1 MAHDGL
7 WDQLDIPDRIETESR
22 SKSRYL
28 INPER
33 FIVVMLNTEYV
44 VDLSKRQIYSTG
56 TDSAQKQATY
66 LEQLCLLAYL
76 INAGDLPPA
85 DELTNAESLPGG
97 QFFFRGL
104 HSLPT
109 DKLKHTFGKHPEML
123 YKVSNQFK
131 AHRCKFGDASI
142 RLDILPR
149 LPLTIIIWSQ
159 CEEFDARSSILFDK
173 IAASQL
179 PLDALLVAVNLAVDA
194 LIKATT
200 DHS

>member
-1 MAHDGL
+1 MAYDGL
-7 WDQLDIPDRIETESR
+7 WDQLEKLDRKKTESR

-28 INPER
+28 KNPER
-33 FIVVMLNTEYV
+33 FLVMLLNTEYV
-44 VDLSKRQIYSTG
+44 VNLSNHQIYSTG
-56 TDSAQKQATY
+56 ADSTQKQATY

-76 INAGDLPPA
+76 INASDLPPA
-85 DELTNAESLPGG
+85 DELTKVESLPGG

-109 DKLKHTFGKHPEML
+109 DKLNQTFGNRPEML
-123 YKVSNQFK
+123 YKISSHFK
-131 AHRCKFGDASI
+131 AQRCKFGDASI
-142 RLDILPR
+142 RLDVLPR
-149 LPLTIIIWSQ
+149 LSLTIIIWRQ

-173 IAASQL
+173 TAASQL

-194 LIKATT
+194 LITAAT